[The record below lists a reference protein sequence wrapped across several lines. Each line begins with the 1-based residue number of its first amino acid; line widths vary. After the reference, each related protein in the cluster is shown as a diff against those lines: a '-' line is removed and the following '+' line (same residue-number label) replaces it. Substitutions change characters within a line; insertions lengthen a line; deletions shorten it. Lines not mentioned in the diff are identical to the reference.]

1 MGYCH
6 EDYLPTNRGF
16 DTFRG
21 PYIGWVDHYNYTHYA
36 TGTRRDVRE
45 CGICFK
51 RFRSVMDG
59 TKHAAGGGA
68 EGYDCHH
75 DGTVAAGND
84 VGANQTYSTV

>member
-36 TGTRRDVRE
+36 TGTIRAVFVSTFQAISERN
-45 CGICFK
+45 
-51 RFRSVMDG
+51 G